1 MTPKCGKN
9 KEVTHEPQVSVSL
22 MFLPHFDVICDLLL
36 NKPAAKWN
44 LFVLYNDQK
53 RIRIRRIHIP
63 ASYRLTVRGFMLVQ
77 AFFES
82 HTLLFV
88 SSSSFFL
95 ILLVNSFFKKFFNV
109 FTCSKQKCRKHFV
122 KQRDSRSEHD
132 TRWQLL

>member
-1 MTPKCGKN
+1 MEQGGKN
-9 KEVTHEPQVSVSL
+9 KEVAHKPQVSVSL

-36 NKPAAKWN
+36 NRPKAKWN

-77 AFFES
+77 AFFKS

-88 SSSSFFL
+88 LASSFFPYL
-95 ILLVNSFFKKFFNV
+95 TCKQFLQKVFNV
-109 FTCSKQKCRKHFV
+109 FTCSKQKCRKYFA
-122 KQRDSRSEHD
+122 KQRDSRSEYD